1 MEKLLFVFL
10 GGGVGS
16 LARYGGGVASTQ
28 LFGARTGWPA
38 ILTVNIAGG
47 FLMGALVAALA
58 LRGGA
63 DQERFRLLL
72 AVGVLGG
79 FTTVSSFSLDAVR
92 MIETRAYGAAAGYIV
107 ASVSLSIA
115 ALFAGMLAGEEQLTG
130 ALSWDEIQD
139 LLAG

>member
-16 LARYGGGVASTQ
+16 LARYGVGVASTQ

-47 FLMGALVAALA
+47 CLVAALA

-79 FTTVSSFSLDAVR
+79 FTTFSSFSLDAVR

-115 ALFAGMLAGEEQLTG
+115 ALFAGMLLVRR
-130 ALSWDEIQD
+130 
-139 LLAG
+139 LLA